1 MNLIEQLGEKE
12 SLAAFVVNGF
22 GGYEKAKAVLNNPS
36 SAFLHNTE
44 ALRQRLLEYRRAN
57 NIFEVGDFVLPI
69 SSEFSNEVLELT
81 EDYVSF
87 DFKYKSRNGGF
98 GYIVKSFMPTRWR
111 HATDKEIKA
120 GHRL

>member
-1 MNLIEQLGEKE
+1 MNLIKRYGYDRAKRELALMDGSSIAMISDSVEYREQVRAG
-12 SLAAFVVNGF
+12 
-22 GGYEKAKAVLNNPS
+22 
-36 SAFLHNTE
+36 
-44 ALRQRLLEYRRAN
+44 LLEYRREN
-57 NIFEVGDFVLPI
+57 KIFEVGDFVLPI

-111 HATDKEIKA
+111 HATGKEIA
-120 GHRL
+120 QGYRDE